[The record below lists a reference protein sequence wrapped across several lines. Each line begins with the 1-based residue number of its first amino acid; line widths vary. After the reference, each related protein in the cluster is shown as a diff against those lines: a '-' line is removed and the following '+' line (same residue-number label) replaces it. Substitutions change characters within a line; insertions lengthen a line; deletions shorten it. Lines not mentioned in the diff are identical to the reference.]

1 MRATPESRFLF
12 LLGSTQRAGNCE
24 LLVRRAAKRL
34 LASVEQQ
41 WLFLPDYALPPF
53 IDRRH
58 DESYLTPT
66 AGPEKTL
73 LDATLAATDL
83 VLVSPLY
90 WYALSAPAK
99 HYLDYW
105 SAWLRPPDLNFR
117 ARMRGKTLWAVVA
130 GSGPAAEA
138 QPLCEALQLT
148 AGYMALSWG
157 GYLYGNGSRPGD
169 VRRDAAAW
177 RAAERFF
184 DFGPPRQ

>member
-1 MRATPESRFLF
+1 MPQTATRRFLF
-12 LLGSTQRAGNCE
+12 LLGSTRRVGNSE
-24 LLVRRAAKRL
+24 LLARRAAQFL
-34 LASVEQQ
+34 PATTGQQ
-41 WLFLPDYALPPF
+41 WMFLPDYPLPPF

-58 DESYLTPT
+58 DESYTTPA

-90 WYALSAPAK
+90 WYALSTPAK

-105 SAWLRPPDLNFR
+105 SAWLRLSDLDFR

-138 QPLCEALQLT
+138 SPLCEALQLT
-148 AGYMALSWG
+148 AGYMGMRWG

-169 VRRDAAAW
+169 VRRDVTVWQAAA
-177 RAAERFF
+177 RFF
-184 DFGPPRQ
+184 N

>member
-1 MRATPESRFLF
+1 MPDAPKRHFLF
-12 LLGSTQRAGNCE
+12 LLASTRRAGNSE
-24 LLVRRAAKRL
+24 LLARHAAEFMS
-34 LASVEQQ
+34 ASAEQQ
-41 WLFLPDYALPPF
+41 WLFLPDYPLSPF

-58 DESYLTPT
+58 DESYPAPT
-66 AGPEKTL
+66 AGHEKTL

-105 SAWLRPPDLNFR
+105 SAWLRTPNLDFR
-117 ARMRGKTLWAVVA
+117 TQMRGKTLWAVVA

-138 QPLCEALQLT
+138 RPLQEGLQLT
-148 AGYMALSWG
+148 AAYMDMPWG

-169 VRRDAAAW
+169 VRQDVVAW
-177 RAAERFF
+177 WAAEGF
-184 DFGPPRQ
+184 FGPT